1 MFNRTLATNGLI
13 AILRGLRPEEAES
26 IGSALYAA
34 GIRIIEVPLNSPQPL
49 RSLEILRR
57 TLPEDCLV
65 GAGTVLSAEQ
75 VRAVK
80 EAGGQ
85 LIVMPHCDVQVLRA
99 AKDAGL
105 YLAPGV
111 ATPSEAF
118 AALAAGA
125 DALKLFP
132 AEQVGIGAM
141 KAWLA
146 VLPPG
151 TALLPVGGITP
162 DNMVPYLRAGAAG
175 FGLGSA
181 LYSPGLPADEVG
193 RRAQAFIQARHAA
206 MV

>member
-57 TLPEDCLV
+57 ILPEDCLV

>member
-57 TLPEDCLV
+57 ILPEDCLV

-80 EAGGQ
+80 VAGGQ

-151 TALLPVGGITP
+151 TALLPVGGMTP

>member
-57 TLPEDCLV
+57 ILPEDCLV

-75 VRAVK
+75 VQAVK
-80 EAGGQ
+80 AAGGQ

-118 AALAAGA
+118 AALTAGA
-125 DALKLFP
+125 DALKVFP

-151 TALLPVGGITP
+151 TALLPVGGMTP

>member
-57 TLPEDCLV
+57 ILPEDCLV

-80 EAGGQ
+80 VAGGQ